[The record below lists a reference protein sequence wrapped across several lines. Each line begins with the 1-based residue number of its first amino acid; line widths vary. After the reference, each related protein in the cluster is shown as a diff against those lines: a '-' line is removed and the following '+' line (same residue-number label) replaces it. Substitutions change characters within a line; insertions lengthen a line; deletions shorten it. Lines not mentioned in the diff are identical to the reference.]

1 MCALHWKLPPAAASD
16 SSVVSLWVLLRC
28 AVPCGQVK
36 VFDTDTGE
44 EIHDVGAHQ
53 ARKRAELVRAARPQ
67 SVLQRGSVAQRRFRR
82 SVAACPTSAQNAPLS
97 PAVAVAHR
105 RRQRR
110 CLGHGVATSRPAS
123 TAYAR
128 LRLRARARAA
138 PAAAD
143 RDGAQARRKNKPA
156 AGAATKLSA
165 HQPTNRWC
173 GVGSRPPRRRRG
185 SGLGVCPPRRMRAG
199 GQTLQTASVSRHSA
213 WRASSV
219 A

>member
-53 ARKRAELVRAARPQ
+53 ARKRAELVCAARPQ

-82 SVAACPTSAQNAPLS
+82 SVAACPTSAQNAPPFPS
-97 PAVAVAHR
+97 RGSGAPPPAET
-105 RRQRR
+105 
-110 CLGHGVATSRPAS
+110 LPTSRPAS

-128 LRLRARARAA
+128 LRLRTRARAA